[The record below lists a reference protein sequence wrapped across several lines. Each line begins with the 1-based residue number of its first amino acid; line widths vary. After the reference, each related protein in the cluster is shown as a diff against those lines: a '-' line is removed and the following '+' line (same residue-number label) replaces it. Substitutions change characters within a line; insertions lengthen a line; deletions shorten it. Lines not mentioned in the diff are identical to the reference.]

1 MHSRGKSAPR
11 WKTFLSS
18 QSSALPPRRPHVLT
32 LEHSAAAHF
41 LAGRHARAPRSEEA
55 SNRHHQPGGY
65 APEGGVTAPLL
76 VSSQPWSGS
85 FPPPSRDDLLRR
97 ASTGAGAAAA
107 PCAGEGGG
115 FGGCGSGGGG
125 LTSTPSCPPFR
136 RPFPRRPW
144 RWRCARDCPSDQT
157 KSFAQKTFRKE
168 SPSARGNFR
177 SYAMG
182 RGGGCGCGCAVRSTD
197 WPSRH
202 EPPKPPPPPPLPAA
216 PRDLTH
222 GWRPG
227 RASAASSTL

>member
-144 RWRCARDCPSDQT
+144 RWRCARDCQLDQT
-157 KSFAQKTFRKE
+157 KVLAETLRE
-168 SPSARGNFR
+168 SSARGKCFR